1 MNRKLQKIRKECLQ
15 IKKQLDKK
23 QTEFE
28 EELEKFH
35 GEDDWM
41 DREIDSASLS
51 YDLLDDSTK
60 MHFESMRKASGG

>member
-35 GEDDWM
+35 GEDDWLG
-41 DREIDSASLS
+41 REIDSAHLS
-51 YDLLDDSTK
+51 YDLMDDSK
-60 MHFESMRKASGG
+60 KKHFEMIRKASGC